1 MYDWRNRIDR
11 LITREGIDSAYDALI
26 EGVRNGEGAA
36 ALCLAEWRM
45 TGHQIRR
52 DLTEARRLYG
62 IAAESLEE
70 ARSPYLALLAN
81 GAGGCERAWQQAL
94 HELYEARTEDEARQ
108 RALICAM
115 DIDEVGNPTGP
126 FEFERPIPSA
136 HISVFKSFLGDDE
149 CEYLQAI
156 ARPRLQ
162 RAMVV
167 DPKTGQLI
175 YDPVRKSSFTSFP
188 FVDEN
193 PAIHALNRR
202 IAAATAT
209 TYEQGEPLQILS
221 YAHGDEY
228 KLHSDALP
236 QSANQRTSTFLVYLN
251 DDYVGGETDFP
262 NLDFKFKGSPG
273 DAIWFENA
281 DQYGRPMAITN
292 HRGSKVIS
300 GTKMIASKWIRA
312 RPLDLSGPPGRPF

>member
-1 MYDWRNRIDR
+1 M
-11 LITREGIDSAYDALI
+11 
-26 EGVRNGEGAA
+26 
-36 ALCLAEWRM
+36 CLAEWRM

-62 IAAESLEE
+62 IAAESMEE

-175 YDPVRKSSFTSFP
+175 YDPVRKSSFTSS

-193 PAIHALNRR
+193 PVIHALNRR
-202 IAAATAT
+202 
-209 TYEQGEPLQILS
+209 LQ
-221 YAHGDEY
+221 
-228 KLHSDALP
+228 P
-236 QSANQRTSTFLVYLN
+236 QR
-251 DDYVGGETDFP
+251 
-262 NLDFKFKGSPG
+262 
-273 DAIWFENA
+273 
-281 DQYGRPMAITN
+281 
-292 HRGSKVIS
+292 
-300 GTKMIASKWIRA
+300 
-312 RPLDLSGPPGRPF
+312 RPLTNRASRFRFCHTRTEMNTSSICCHNPPINELRRSLSIK